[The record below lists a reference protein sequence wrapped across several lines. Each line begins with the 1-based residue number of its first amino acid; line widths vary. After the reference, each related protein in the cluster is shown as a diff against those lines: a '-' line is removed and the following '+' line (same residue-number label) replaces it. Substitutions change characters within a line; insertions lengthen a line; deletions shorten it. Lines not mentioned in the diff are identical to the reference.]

1 MTHLQKLHGASERRA
16 CSVVGQVRSGQR
28 YQSRKDDAGLQEKL
42 VRLAGERRRFGY
54 RRLAVFVRR
63 EGDKSNIKRVYR
75 IYREL
80 GLAVKRR
87 KGRKRAIGTRL
98 PLPRADRP
106 NQIWSLDFVSDALSC
121 GRKLRVL
128 GIEDQF
134 AREGLSLVVDTSLPG
149 QRVVRELERL
159 RLLRGTPKC
168 IISDNGTELTSRAVL
183 HWTAEHKVE
192 WHYITPGKPQENG
205 FTESF
210 NGKLRDEFLNETLFT
225 TLAEAQHLAAE
236 WLEDY
241 NTVRPH
247 SSLNYLTPMEFLQ
260 RQEADCARLLTVAPS
275 ASCLTDS
282 PAVSLPQIQPASGP

>member
-1 MTHLQKLHGASERRA
+1 VTHLQKRHGATERRA

-28 YQSRKDDAGLQEKL
+28 YQSRKNDAGLQEKL

-63 EGDKSNIKRVYR
+63 EGDKSNIKRIYR
-75 IYREL
+75 VYREL
-80 GLAVKRR
+80 GLAVRRR
-87 KGRKRAIGTRL
+87 KGRKRALGTRV
-98 PLPRADRP
+98 PLPRADRS

-159 RLLRGTPKC
+159 RLGRGTPKC
-168 IISDNGTELTSRAVL
+168 IISDNGPELTSRAVL

-225 TLAEAQHLAAE
+225 TLAEAQQLAAE

-260 RQEADCARLLTVAPS
+260 RQETDCARLLTVAPS
-275 ASCLTDS
+275 ASCLTDR
-282 PAVSLPQIQPASGP
+282 PAVSSPQIQPAAGP

>member
-1 MTHLQKLHGASERRA
+1 MAS
-16 CSVVGQVRSGQR
+16 G
-28 YQSRKDDAGLQEKL
+28 KNDAGLREKL

-75 IYREL
+75 VYREL
-80 GLAVKRR
+80 GLVVRRR
-87 KGRKRAIGTRL
+87 KSRKRALGTRL
-98 PLPRADRP
+98 PLPRADGP

-159 RLLRGTPKC
+159 RLMRGTPKC
-168 IISDNGTELTSRAVL
+168 IISDNGTELTSHAVL
-183 HWTAEHKVE
+183 RWAAEHKVE

-260 RQEADCARLLTVAPS
+260 QQEADCARLSAVAPS
-275 ASCLTDS
+275 ASCLTNN
-282 PAVSLPQIQPASGP
+282 PAVSSPQIQPAAGP